1 MASHGR
7 DSVMNGVMDLE
18 NAVEQ
23 LSVDG
28 THQGVGYAIGR
39 HFGNKIHS
47 FFDHY
52 EFLQERVLPFHRSSA
67 GRAVYQDFL
76 ELHRARFPGY
86 ISELEGMAN
95 GADRPFE
102 EFLLVNLRGEY
113 RGLLAIQ
120 SQDQKRIDGDVQG
133 CSDCLVLTSDVVLIG
148 HNEDG
153 APAALGTMFVVHVQI
168 DARPAFTAL
177 CYPGFLPGNA
187 FGFNASG
194 MVHTVDAVSPR
205 KVRIGLGRHFL
216 ARSLLDAHSLDDAVH
231 CVTATERAAG
241 FTYNIGSVSE
251 RRVICVEVSP
261 DRHSVR
267 EVRGHRVHTNHYLD
281 LQERQ
286 SISLSSRK
294 RLLRAQHLCDFQSP
308 GSPSQV
314 LSLLGDEEVRDYPIY
329 RTATPPDSSAT
340 LCTALFDLDAR
351 LLRIYPNHPVRV
363 AERSIGLA
371 L

>member
-1 MASHGR
+1 
-7 DSVMNGVMDLE
+7 MNGATDLE
-18 NAVEQ
+18 NVVEQ
-23 LSVDG
+23 LSVNG
-28 THQGVGYAIGR
+28 THQSVGFAIGR
-39 HFGNKIHS
+39 HFGNQIHS
-47 FFDHY
+47 FFDRY
-52 EFLQERVLPFHRSSA
+52 GFLQERLLPFHRSSA
-67 GRAVYQDFL
+67 GSSVYQNFL

-102 EFLLVNLRGEY
+102 EFLLANLRGEY
-113 RGLLAIQ
+113 GGLLAAQ
-120 SQDQKRIDGDVQG
+120 SHGQERKDGDVQG
-133 CSDCLVLTSDVVLIG
+133 CSDCLVLTSDAALIG

-194 MVHTVDAVSPR
+194 VVHTVDAVSPR
-205 KVRIGLGRHFL
+205 EVRMGLGRHFL
-216 ARSLLDAHSLDDAVH
+216 ARSLLDAHSLDDAILR
-231 CVTATERAAG
+231 VTATKRAAG

-267 EVRGHRVHTNHYLD
+267 EVRGYHIHTNHYLD
-281 LQERQ
+281 LQDSRQ

-294 RLLRAQHLCDFQSP
+294 RLLRAQNLCNSKP
-308 GSPSQV
+308 PSSPSQV
-314 LSLLGDEEVRDYPIY
+314 LSLLGDEEIRDYPIY
-329 RTATPPDSSAT
+329 RKATPPDASAT

-351 LLRIYPNHPVRV
+351 LLRIFANHPVRV